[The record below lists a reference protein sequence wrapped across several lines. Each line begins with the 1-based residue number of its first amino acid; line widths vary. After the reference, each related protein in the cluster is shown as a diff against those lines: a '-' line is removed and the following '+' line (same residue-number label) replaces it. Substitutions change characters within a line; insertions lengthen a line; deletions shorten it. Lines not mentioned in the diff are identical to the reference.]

1 MNQPMRLKHVR
12 ASYGQKTVLRDFS
25 LELRPG
31 AVTCLLGPSG
41 SGKTT
46 VLNLLAGLLEPEAG
60 TVERPRTV
68 SCLFQDLRLLPWRT
82 AAGNL
87 TFVLKGQVPP
97 EALEHAVEQALVL
110 VELWEERHSR
120 PHQLSGG
127 MKQRLALARALAVPA
142 DLLLLDE
149 PFRGLD
155 IPLRERIMARCR
167 ERWQAAG
174 QTVLMVTHDPAEA
187 AYLGDEVLQFR
198 PEPAP

>member
-1 MNQPMRLKHVR
+1 MNQPMRLSHVH
-12 ASYGQKTVLRDFS
+12 AIYGQKPVLKDFS
-25 LELRPG
+25 LELKPG

-46 VLNLLAGLLEPEAG
+46 VLHLLAGLLQPTAG
-60 TVERPRTV
+60 VVERPQAV

-82 AAGNL
+82 ASGNL
-87 TFVLKGQVPP
+87 VFVLKGHVAL
-97 EALEHAVEQALVL
+97 EALEPSVEQALKL
-110 VELWEERHSR
+110 VELWEERHCR

-167 ERWQAAG
+167 ERWQEAG
-174 QTVLMVTHDPAEA
+174 QTVLLVTHDPAEA

-198 PEPAP
+198 PEGPL